1 MNRHV
6 DPRRVRLIRDG
17 AEGRGPVVYWMSR
30 DQRVHDNW
38 SLLFAIDQAVERD
51 RGVEVVFC
59 LAPSFL
65 GAMARQYDFMIK
77 GLKEVEAG
85 LARLRIPFSVFP
97 GLPARTLPPFIAHRR
112 AALIVTDFD
121 PLHVKKLWRQAVAN
135 DIAVPLYEVDAHNIV
150 PAWHA
155 SQHQEF
161 SARTLRPKLH
171 RLLPDF
177 MKEFPE
183 CRPLLHGRSQEP
195 ADWDKLWQTLRADPS
210 VSPVSWL
217 SAGEDKA
224 REALNSFVRER
235 LDAYPADRNDPARD
249 GSSHLSP
256 YLHFG
261 QISAQRVALEVEK
274 SRVRR
279 DAKDHF
285 LEELIV
291 RRELSDNFCLYND
304 RYDSI
309 EGLPRWGQI
318 TIDEHRNDPRQ
329 IIYSREGL
337 EKAETHD
344 PLWNA
349 GQMEMVKRGKMHG
362 YVRMYWAKK
371 VLEWTRS
378 PEEALDTLIYLNDR
392 YEMDGRDPN
401 GYVGIAWS
409 IGGLHDRPWPERHIF
424 GKIRYMSYNGVR
436 RKINVSAYE
445 RLVASI
451 GGEPWKS

>member
-1 MNRHV
+1 
-6 DPRRVRLIRDG
+6 
-17 AEGRGPVVYWMSR
+17 
-30 DQRVHDNW
+30 
-38 SLLFAIDQAVERD
+38 
-51 RGVEVVFC
+51 
-59 LAPSFL
+59 
-65 GAMARQYDFMIK
+65 
-77 GLKEVEAG
+77 
-85 LARLRIPFSVFP
+85 
-97 GLPARTLPPFIAHRR
+97 
-112 AALIVTDFD
+112 
-121 PLHVKKLWRQAVAN
+121 
-135 DIAVPLYEVDAHNIV
+135 
-150 PAWHA
+150 
-155 SQHQEF
+155 
-161 SARTLRPKLH
+161 
-171 RLLPDF
+171 
-177 MKEFPE
+177 
-183 CRPLLHGRSQEP
+183 
-195 ADWDKLWQTLRADPS
+195 
-210 VSPVSWL
+210 VSWL
-217 SAGEDKA
+217 SPGEDKA
-224 REALNSFVRER
+224 RKVLNRFVRER
-235 LDAYPADRNDPARD
+235 LEAYPAHRNDPAKD
-249 GSSHLSP
+249 ASSHLSP

-279 DAKDHF
+279 EAKDHF

-329 IIYSREGL
+329 IIYSREVL
-337 EKAETHD
+337 EKAQTHD

-349 GQMEMVKRGKMHG
+349 GQMEMVNRGKMHG

-378 PEEALDTLIYLNDR
+378 PEQAFDTLIYLNDR

-436 RKINVSAYE
+436 KKINVSAYE

-451 GGEPWKS
+451 DGEPRES